1 MAKLTLN
8 DVASVIG
15 ADNYMVVKAHQ
26 RAMKQHR
33 LEISQIKE
41 VLDVARESIEAKL
54 PNHIG
59 KKEVREINEDIR
71 TIQSAREK
79 LVELKNKIR
88 KSELTCK
95 AIFLD
100 AKEQLEKRKS
110 RSGQTEIRKEI
121 PTHSREEWQ
130 TFLRRMSAEI
140 KAKKAA
146 EQKQTNKE
154 AEQIW
159 NKAFENLSGKTQTN
173 EPKIAQEPSDKD
185 VERAA
190 LGLLNLLNLIQAF
203 DRPVRPRSSR
213 DELADLLRGIRGF

>member
-1 MAKLTLN
+1 MANLTLK
-8 DVASVIG
+8 DIASVIG
-15 ADNYMVVKAHQ
+15 ADNVMTVKAHQ

-88 KSELTCK
+88 RSELVCK
-95 AIFLD
+95 TIFLN

-110 RSGQTEIRKEI
+110 RSNQTEVRKEI

-130 TFLRRMSAEI
+130 TFLRRKAAEI

-146 EQKQTNKE
+146 EQKQYTEKT
-154 AEQIW
+154 AT
-159 NKAFENLSGKTQTN
+159 KTQTN
-173 EPKIAQEPSDKD
+173 EPKIEQKPSDKD

-203 DRPVRPRSSR
+203 DQPIRPRSSR
-213 DELADLLRGIRGF
+213 DELEDLLRGIRGF

>member
-1 MAKLTLN
+1 MTKLTLK

-15 ADNYMVVKAHQ
+15 ADNVMTVKAHQ
-26 RAMKQHR
+26 RAMKQYR

-79 LVELKNKIR
+79 LVELKDKIR
-88 KSELTCK
+88 RSELVCK
-95 AIFLD
+95 TIFLN

-110 RSGQTEIRKEI
+110 SSNQTEVRKEI
-121 PTHSREEWQ
+121 PTNSREDWQ
-130 TFLRRMSAEI
+130 AFLRSKIVEL

-146 EQKQTNKE
+146 EQKQYTEKI
-154 AEQIW
+154 AT
-159 NKAFENLSGKTQTN
+159 KTQTN
-173 EPKIAQEPSDKD
+173 EPKIAQEPSDKE
-185 VERAA
+185 VERVANGL
-190 LGLLNLLNLIQAF
+190 LGLLNLIKTF
-203 DRPVRPRSSR
+203 DQPIRPRSSR
-213 DELADLLRGIRGF
+213 DELEDLFRGLRWF

>member
-1 MAKLTLN
+1 MTKLTLK
-8 DVASVIG
+8 DVVSVIG
-15 ADNYMVVKAHQ
+15 ADNVMTVKAHQ

-79 LVELKNKIR
+79 LVELKDKIR
-88 KSELTCK
+88 RSELVCK
-95 AIFLD
+95 TIFLN
-100 AKEQLEKRKS
+100 AKEQLAKRKS
-110 RSGQTEIRKEI
+110 SSNQTEVRKEI
-121 PTHSREEWQ
+121 PTHSREDWQ
-130 TFLRRMSAEI
+130 AFLRSKIAEL

-146 EQKQTNKE
+146 EQKQYTEKP
-154 AEQIW
+154 AT
-159 NKAFENLSGKTQTN
+159 KTQTN

-185 VERAA
+185 VERVA
-190 LGLLNLLNLIQAF
+190 LDVLNLLNLVNAF
-203 DRPVRPRSSR
+203 SDRPRSSR
-213 DELADLLRGIRGF
+213 DELEDLFHGLRWF

>member
-1 MAKLTLN
+1 MANLTLK

-15 ADNYMVVKAHQ
+15 ADNVMSVKAHQ

-88 KSELTCK
+88 RSELVCK
-95 AIFLD
+95 TIFLN

-110 RSGQTEIRKEI
+110 SSNQTEVRKEI
-121 PTHSREEWQ
+121 PTNSREEWQ
-130 TFLRRMSAEI
+130 TFLRSKLAEL

-146 EQKQTNKE
+146 EQKQYTEKT
-154 AEQIW
+154 AT
-159 NKAFENLSGKTQTN
+159 KTQTN
-173 EPKIAQEPSDKD
+173 EPKIAQEPSEKD
-185 VERAA
+185 IERGA
-190 LGLLNLLNLIQAF
+190 LGLLDLLNLIQTF
-203 DRPVRPRSSR
+203 DQPIRPRSSR
-213 DELADLLRGIRGF
+213 DELEDLFRGLRWF

>member
-1 MAKLTLN
+1 MEKLTLK

-15 ADNYMVVKAHQ
+15 ADNVMTVKAHQ

-41 VLDVARESIEAKL
+41 VLDVTRESIEAKL

-71 TIQSAREK
+71 TIQSVREK
-79 LVELKNKIR
+79 LVELKDKIR
-88 KSELTCK
+88 RSELVCK
-95 AIFLD
+95 TIFLN

-121 PTHSREEWQ
+121 PINSSEDWQ
-130 TFLRRMSAEI
+130 AFLRRKIAE
-140 KAKKAA
+140 KKAA
-146 EQKQTNKE
+146 KQKQYTEKP
-154 AEQIW
+154 AT
-159 NKAFENLSGKTQTN
+159 KTQTN

-190 LGLLNLLNLIQAF
+190 LGLLNLLNLVNAF
-203 DRPVRPRSSR
+203 SERPRSHR
-213 DELADLLRGIRGF
+213 DELEDIFHGLRGF

>member
-1 MAKLTLN
+1 MTKLTLK
-8 DVASVIG
+8 DVVSVIG
-15 ADNYMVVKAHQ
+15 ADNVMTVKAHQ

-79 LVELKNKIR
+79 LVELKDKIR
-88 KSELTCK
+88 RSELVCK
-95 AIFLD
+95 TIFLN

-110 RSGQTEIRKEI
+110 SSNQTEVRKEI
-121 PTHSREEWQ
+121 PIHSREDWQ
-130 TFLRRMSAEI
+130 AFLRSKIAEL

-146 EQKQTNKE
+146 EQKQYTEKP
-154 AEQIW
+154 AT
-159 NKAFENLSGKTQTN
+159 KTQTN

-185 VERAA
+185 VERVA
-190 LGLLNLLNLIQAF
+190 LDVLNLLNLVNAF
-203 DRPVRPRSSR
+203 SDRPRSSR
-213 DELADLLRGIRGF
+213 DELEDLFRGLRWF

>member
-1 MAKLTLN
+1 MTKLTLK
-8 DVASVIG
+8 DVVSVIG
-15 ADNYMVVKAHQ
+15 ADNVMTVKAHQ

-79 LVELKNKIR
+79 LVELKDKIR
-88 KSELTCK
+88 RSELVCK
-95 AIFLD
+95 TIFLN

-110 RSGQTEIRKEI
+110 SSNQTEVRKEI
-121 PTHSREEWQ
+121 PTHSREDWQ
-130 TFLRRMSAEI
+130 AFLRSKIAEL

-146 EQKQTNKE
+146 EQKQYTEKT
-154 AEQIW
+154 AT
-159 NKAFENLSGKTQTN
+159 KTQTN

-185 VERAA
+185 VERVA
-190 LGLLNLLNLIQAF
+190 LDVLNLLNLVNAF
-203 DRPVRPRSSR
+203 SDRPRSSR
-213 DELADLLRGIRGF
+213 DELEDLFRGLRWF

>member
-1 MAKLTLN
+1 MTKLTLK
-8 DVASVIG
+8 DVVSVIG
-15 ADNYMVVKAHQ
+15 ADNVMTVKAHQ

-79 LVELKNKIR
+79 LVELKDKIR
-88 KSELTCK
+88 RSELVCK
-95 AIFLD
+95 TIFLN

-110 RSGQTEIRKEI
+110 SSNQTEVRKEI
-121 PTHSREEWQ
+121 PTHSREDWQ
-130 TFLRRMSAEI
+130 AFLRSKIAEL

-146 EQKQTNKE
+146 EQKQYTEKP
-154 AEQIW
+154 AT
-159 NKAFENLSGKTQTN
+159 KTQTN

-185 VERAA
+185 VERVA
-190 LGLLNLLNLIQAF
+190 LDVLNLLNLVNAF
-203 DRPVRPRSSR
+203 SDCPRSSS
-213 DELADLLRGIRGF
+213 DELEDLFRGLRWF

>member
-1 MAKLTLN
+1 MTKLTLK

-15 ADNYMVVKAHQ
+15 ADNVMTVKAHQ

-79 LVELKNKIR
+79 LVELKDKIR
-88 KSELTCK
+88 RSELVCK
-95 AIFLD
+95 TIFLN
-100 AKEQLEKRKS
+100 AKEQLEKCQS
-110 RSGQTEIRKEI
+110 RSNQTEVRKEI
-121 PTHSREEWQ
+121 PTHSREDWQ
-130 TFLRRMSAEI
+130 TFIRSKIAEL

-146 EQKQTNKE
+146 EQKQYTEKT
-154 AEQIW
+154 AT
-159 NKAFENLSGKTQTN
+159 KTQTN
-173 EPKIAQEPSDKD
+173 EPKIAQEPSEKD
-185 VERAA
+185 IERGA
-190 LGLLNLLNLIQAF
+190 LGLLDLLNLIQTF
-203 DRPVRPRSSR
+203 DQPIRPRSSR
-213 DELADLLRGIRGF
+213 DELEDLFRGLRWF

>member
-1 MAKLTLN
+1 MEKLTLK

-15 ADNYMVVKAHQ
+15 ADNVMTVKAHQ

-79 LVELKNKIR
+79 LVELKDKIR
-88 KSELTCK
+88 RSELVCK
-95 AIFLD
+95 TIFLN

-110 RSGQTEIRKEI
+110 SSNQTEVRKEI
-121 PTHSREEWQ
+121 PTNSREDWQ
-130 TFLRRMSAEI
+130 AFLRSKIAEL
-140 KAKKAA
+140 KAKKAT
-146 EQKQTNKE
+146 EQKQYTEKT
-154 AEQIW
+154 AT
-159 NKAFENLSGKTQTN
+159 KTQTN

-190 LGLLNLLNLIQAF
+190 LDVLNLLNLIQTF
-203 DRPVRPRSSR
+203 DKPIRPRSSR
-213 DELADLLRGIRGF
+213 DELEDLFRGLRWF

>member
-1 MAKLTLN
+1 MAKLTLK

-15 ADNYMVVKAHQ
+15 ADNVMTVKAHQ

-41 VLDVARESIEAKL
+41 LLDVARESIESKL

-71 TIQSAREK
+71 TIQTARAK

-88 KSELTCK
+88 TSELTCK
-95 AIFLD
+95 AIFLN

-110 RSGQTEIRKEI
+110 RSNQTEVRKEI

-130 TFLRRMSAEI
+130 TFLRRMAEEI

-146 EQKQTNKE
+146 EQKQYTEKT
-154 AEQIW
+154 AT
-159 NKAFENLSGKTQTN
+159 KTQTN
-173 EPKIAQEPSDKD
+173 EPKVAQEPSDKD
-185 VERAA
+185 VQRAA
-190 LGLLNLLNLIQAF
+190 LGLLNLLNLIQVF
-203 DRPVRPRSSR
+203 DQPVRPRSSR
-213 DELADLLRGIRGF
+213 DELENLLRGIRGF

>member
-1 MAKLTLN
+1 MEKLTLK
-8 DVASVIG
+8 DVVSVIG
-15 ADNYMVVKAHQ
+15 ADNVMTVKAHQ

-71 TIQSAREK
+71 TIQSARKK
-79 LVELKNKIR
+79 LVELKDKIR
-88 KSELTCK
+88 KSELVCK
-95 AIFLD
+95 TIFLN

-110 RSGQTEIRKEI
+110 SSNQTEVRKEI
-121 PTHSREEWQ
+121 PTNSSEDWQ
-130 TFLRRMSAEI
+130 TFIRRKIAEL

-146 EQKQTNKE
+146 EQKQYTEKT
-154 AEQIW
+154 AT
-159 NKAFENLSGKTQTN
+159 KTQTN

-185 VERAA
+185 VERVA
-190 LGLLNLLNLIQAF
+190 LDVLNLLNLIQTF
-203 DRPVRPRSSR
+203 DKPIRPHSSR
-213 DELADLLRGIRGF
+213 DELEDLFRGLRWF

>member
-1 MAKLTLN
+1 MANLTLK
-8 DVASVIG
+8 DVVSVIG
-15 ADNYMVVKAHQ
+15 ADNVMTVKAHQ

-79 LVELKNKIR
+79 LVELKDKIR
-88 KSELTCK
+88 RSELVCK
-95 AIFLD
+95 TIFLN

-110 RSGQTEIRKEI
+110 SSNQTEVRKEI
-121 PTHSREEWQ
+121 PTHSREDWQ
-130 TFLRRMSAEI
+130 TFLRSKIAEL

-146 EQKQTNKE
+146 EQKQYTEKP
-154 AEQIW
+154 AT
-159 NKAFENLSGKTQTN
+159 KTQTN

-190 LGLLNLLNLIQAF
+190 NGLLGLLNLIQAF
-203 DRPVRPRSSR
+203 DQPIRPRSSR
-213 DELADLLRGIRGF
+213 DELEDLFHGLRWF

>member
-1 MAKLTLN
+1 MEKLTLK

-15 ADNYMVVKAHQ
+15 ADNVMTVKAHQ

-79 LVELKNKIR
+79 LVELKDKIR
-88 KSELTCK
+88 RSELVCK
-95 AIFLD
+95 TIFLN

-110 RSGQTEIRKEI
+110 SSNQTEVRKEI
-121 PTHSREEWQ
+121 PTNSREDWQ
-130 TFLRRMSAEI
+130 AFLRRMAAEI

-146 EQKQTNKE
+146 EQKQYTEKT
-154 AEQIW
+154 AT
-159 NKAFENLSGKTQTN
+159 KTQTN

-185 VERAA
+185 VERVA
-190 LGLLNLLNLIQAF
+190 LDVLNLLNLVNAF
-203 DRPVRPRSSR
+203 SDRPRSSR
-213 DELADLLRGIRGF
+213 DELEDLFRGLRWF

>member
-1 MAKLTLN
+1 MTKLTLK

-15 ADNYMVVKAHQ
+15 ADNVMAVKAHQ

-41 VLDVARESIEAKL
+41 VLNIAREKIEAKL

-59 KKEVREINEDIR
+59 KKEVCEINEDIR
-71 TIQSAREK
+71 TIQSARKK

-88 KSELTCK
+88 RSELTCK
-95 AIFLD
+95 TIFLN

-110 RSGQTEIRKEI
+110 RSDQTEVRKEI
-121 PTHSREEWQ
+121 PTHSHEDWQ
-130 TFLRRMSAEI
+130 SFLRRMTEEI

-146 EQKQTNKE
+146 KQKQYTEKP
-154 AEQIW
+154 AT
-159 NKAFENLSGKTQTN
+159 KTQTN
-173 EPKIAQEPSDKD
+173 EPKIAQEPSNKD

-190 LGLLNLLNLIQAF
+190 LGLLNLLNLLSAF
-203 DRPVRPRSSR
+203 DQPVRPRSSR
-213 DELADLLRGIRGF
+213 GGFGDLLREIRGF

>member
-1 MAKLTLN
+1 MTKLTLK
-8 DVASVIG
+8 DVVSVIG
-15 ADNYMVVKAHQ
+15 ADNVMTVKAHQ

-79 LVELKNKIR
+79 LVELKDKIR
-88 KSELTCK
+88 RSELVCK
-95 AIFLD
+95 TIFLN

-110 RSGQTEIRKEI
+110 RSNQTEVRKEI
-121 PTHSREEWQ
+121 PTNSSEDWQ
-130 TFLRRMSAEI
+130 TFLRSKLAEL
-140 KAKKAA
+140 KTKKAA
-146 EQKQTNKE
+146 EQKQYTEKP
-154 AEQIW
+154 AT
-159 NKAFENLSGKTQTN
+159 KTQTN

-185 VERAA
+185 VERVA
-190 LGLLNLLNLIQAF
+190 LDVLNLLKLIQTF
-203 DRPVRPRSSR
+203 DKPIRPRSSR
-213 DELADLLRGIRGF
+213 DELEDLFRGLRWF

>member
-1 MAKLTLN
+1 MAKLTLK
-8 DVASVIG
+8 DVVSVIG
-15 ADNYMVVKAHQ
+15 ADNVMTVKAHQ
-26 RAMKQHR
+26 RAMQQHR

-88 KSELTCK
+88 RSELVCK
-95 AIFLD
+95 TIFLN

-110 RSGQTEIRKEI
+110 RSIQTEVRKEI
-121 PTHSREEWQ
+121 PTHSREDWQ
-130 TFLRRMSAEI
+130 TFLSRMAAEL

-146 EQKQTNKE
+146 KQKQYTEKT
-154 AEQIW
+154 AT
-159 NKAFENLSGKTQTN
+159 KTQTN

-190 LGLLNLLNLIQAF
+190 NGLLGLLNLIQAF
-203 DRPVRPRSSR
+203 DHPIRPRSSR
-213 DELADLLRGIRGF
+213 DELEDLLREIRGF

>member
-1 MAKLTLN
+1 MTAKLQS
-8 DVASVIG
+8 ASTGDIPFLINLLSSSG
-15 ADNYMVVKAHQ
+15 
-26 RAMKQHR
+26 
-33 LEISQIKE
+33 LIPKE
-41 VLDVARESIEAKL
+41 VNATITCAVDSAFTPSIEAKL

-88 KSELTCK
+88 RSELTCK
-95 AIFLD
+95 AIFLN

-110 RSGQTEIRKEI
+110 RSNQTEVRKEI

-130 TFLRRMSAEI
+130 TFLRRKAAEI
-140 KAKKAA
+140 KAKKEA
-146 EQKQTNKE
+146 EQKKQFTEKT
-154 AEQIW
+154 AT
-159 NKAFENLSGKTQTN
+159 KTQTN

-190 LGLLNLLNLIQAF
+190 LGLLGLLNLIQAF
-203 DRPVRPRSSR
+203 DQPVRPRSSR
-213 DELADLLRGIRGF
+213 DELENLLRGIRGF

>member
-1 MAKLTLN
+1 MAKLTLK
-8 DVASVIG
+8 DVVSVID
-15 ADNYMVVKAHQ
+15 ADNVMIVKAHQ
-26 RAMKQHR
+26 RAMKQHQ

-79 LVELKNKIR
+79 LVELKDKIR
-88 KSELTCK
+88 KSELIRKTIC
-95 AIFLD
+95 LN

-110 RSGQTEIRKEI
+110 RSNQTEVRKEI
-121 PTHSREEWQ
+121 PTNSCEEWQ
-130 TFLRRMSAEI
+130 TFLRSKIAEL

-146 EQKQTNKE
+146 EQKQYTEKT
-154 AEQIW
+154 AT
-159 NKAFENLSGKTQTN
+159 KTQTN

-185 VERAA
+185 VQRVA
-190 LGLLNLLNLIQAF
+190 LDVLNLLNLVNAF
-203 DRPVRPRSSR
+203 SDRPHSSR
-213 DELADLLRGIRGF
+213 DELEDLFRGLRWF

>member
-1 MAKLTLN
+1 MEKLTLK

-15 ADNYMVVKAHQ
+15 ADNVMTVKAHQ

-79 LVELKNKIR
+79 LVELKDKIR
-88 KSELTCK
+88 RSELVCK
-95 AIFLD
+95 TIFLN
-100 AKEQLEKRKS
+100 AKEQLAKRQS
-110 RSGQTEIRKEI
+110 RSNQTEVRKEI
-121 PTHSREEWQ
+121 PTNSREEWQ
-130 TFLRRMSAEI
+130 TFLRSKIAEF

-146 EQKQTNKE
+146 EQKQYTEKT
-154 AEQIW
+154 AT
-159 NKAFENLSGKTQTN
+159 KTQTN
-173 EPKIAQEPSDKD
+173 EPKIAQEPSEKD
-185 VERAA
+185 VERGA
-190 LGLLNLLNLIQAF
+190 LGLLDLLNLIQTF
-203 DRPVRPRSSR
+203 DQPIRPRSSR
-213 DELADLLRGIRGF
+213 DELEDLFRGLRWF

>member
-1 MAKLTLN
+1 MAKLTLK

-15 ADNYMVVKAHQ
+15 ADNVMTVKAHQ

-41 VLDVARESIEAKL
+41 LLDVARESIESKL

-71 TIQSAREK
+71 TIQTARAK

-88 KSELTCK
+88 TSELTCK
-95 AIFLD
+95 AIFLN

-110 RSGQTEIRKEI
+110 RSNQTEVRKEI

-130 TFLRRMSAEI
+130 TFLRRKAEEI
-140 KAKKAA
+140 KAKKVA
-146 EQKQTNKE
+146 EQKKYTEKT
-154 AEQIW
+154 AT
-159 NKAFENLSGKTQTN
+159 KTQTN
-173 EPKIAQEPSDKD
+173 EPKVAQEPSDKD

-190 LGLLNLLNLIQAF
+190 LGLLNLLNLIQVF
-203 DRPVRPRSSR
+203 DQPVRPRSSR
-213 DELADLLRGIRGF
+213 DELENLLRGIRGF

>member
-1 MAKLTLN
+1 MAKLTLK

-15 ADNYMVVKAHQ
+15 ADNVMAVKAHQ
-26 RAMKQHR
+26 HAMKQHR

-88 KSELTCK
+88 RSELTCK
-95 AIFLD
+95 AIFLN
-100 AKEQLEKRKS
+100 AKEQLEKRQS
-110 RSGQTEIRKEI
+110 RSNQTEVRKEI

-130 TFLRRMSAEI
+130 SFLRRKAAEI
-140 KAKKAA
+140 KAKKEA
-146 EQKQTNKE
+146 EQKKYTEKP
-154 AEQIW
+154 AI
-159 NKAFENLSGKTQTN
+159 KTQTN

-203 DRPVRPRSSR
+203 DQPVRPRSSR
-213 DELADLLRGIRGF
+213 DELVDLLRGIRGF

>member
-1 MAKLTLN
+1 MANLTLK

-15 ADNYMVVKAHQ
+15 ADNVMSVKAHQ

-59 KKEVREINEDIR
+59 KKEVREINEYIR

-88 KSELTCK
+88 RSELVCK
-95 AIFLD
+95 TIFLN

-110 RSGQTEIRKEI
+110 SSNQTEVRKEI
-121 PTHSREEWQ
+121 PTNSREEWQ
-130 TFLRRMSAEI
+130 TFLRSKLAEL

-146 EQKQTNKE
+146 EQKQYTEKT
-154 AEQIW
+154 AT
-159 NKAFENLSGKTQTN
+159 KTQTN
-173 EPKIAQEPSDKD
+173 EPKIAQEPSEKD
-185 VERAA
+185 IERGA
-190 LGLLNLLNLIQAF
+190 LGLLDLLNLIQTF
-203 DRPVRPRSSR
+203 DQPIRPRSSR
-213 DELADLLRGIRGF
+213 DELEDLFRGLRWF

>member
-1 MAKLTLN
+1 MTKLTLK
-8 DVASVIG
+8 DVVSVIG
-15 ADNYMVVKAHQ
+15 ADNVMTVKAHQ

-79 LVELKNKIR
+79 LVELKDKIR
-88 KSELTCK
+88 RSELVCK
-95 AIFLD
+95 TIFLN

-110 RSGQTEIRKEI
+110 SSNQTEVRKEI
-121 PTHSREEWQ
+121 PIHSREDWQ
-130 TFLRRMSAEI
+130 AFLRSKIAEL

-146 EQKQTNKE
+146 EQKQYTEKT
-154 AEQIW
+154 AT
-159 NKAFENLSGKTQTN
+159 KTQTN

-185 VERAA
+185 VERVA
-190 LGLLNLLNLIQAF
+190 LDVLNLLNLVNAF
-203 DRPVRPRSSR
+203 SDRPRSSR
-213 DELADLLRGIRGF
+213 DELEDLFRGLRWF

>member
-1 MAKLTLN
+1 MTKLTLK
-8 DVASVIG
+8 DVVSVIG
-15 ADNYMVVKAHQ
+15 ADNVMTVKAHQ

-79 LVELKNKIR
+79 LVELKDKIR
-88 KSELTCK
+88 RSELICK
-95 AIFLD
+95 TIFLN
-100 AKEQLEKRKS
+100 AKEQLAKRQS
-110 RSGQTEIRKEI
+110 HSNQTEIRKEI
-121 PTHSREEWQ
+121 PTNSSEDWQ
-130 TFLRRMSAEI
+130 AFLRSKIAE
-140 KAKKAA
+140 KKAA
-146 EQKQTNKE
+146 KQKQYTEKP
-154 AEQIW
+154 AT
-159 NKAFENLSGKTQTN
+159 KTQTN

-190 LGLLNLLNLIQAF
+190 NGLLGVLNLIQAF
-203 DRPVRPRSSR
+203 DQPIRPRSSR
-213 DELADLLRGIRGF
+213 DELEDLFRRLRWF

>member
-1 MAKLTLN
+1 MAKLTLK
-8 DVASVIG
+8 DIASVIG
-15 ADNYMVVKAHQ
+15 ADNVMTVKAHQ

-88 KSELTCK
+88 TSELTCK
-95 AIFLD
+95 AIFLN

-110 RSGQTEIRKEI
+110 RSNQSEVRKEI

-130 TFLRRMSAEI
+130 TFLRRKAAEL
-140 KAKKAA
+140 KAKKEA
-146 EQKQTNKE
+146 EQKQYTEKT
-154 AEQIW
+154 AT
-159 NKAFENLSGKTQTN
+159 KTQTN
-173 EPKIAQEPSDKD
+173 EPITQEPSDKD

-203 DRPVRPRSSR
+203 DQPIRPRSSR
-213 DELADLLRGIRGF
+213 DELEDLLRGIRGF